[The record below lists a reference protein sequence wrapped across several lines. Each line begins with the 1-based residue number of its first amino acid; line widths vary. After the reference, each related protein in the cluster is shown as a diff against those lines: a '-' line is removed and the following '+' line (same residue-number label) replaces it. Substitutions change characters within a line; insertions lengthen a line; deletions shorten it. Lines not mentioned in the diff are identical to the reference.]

1 MSKTVMEQVN
11 NSNEQMGVV
20 QQRDRKSK
28 KKPNEYPQEKK
39 NPQHTK
45 NKQKH
50 VIPKMKTSFS
60 GLTSK
65 LDTAELKIAELV
77 TAALFARVKT
87 WKQPKLQFTDEWI
100 QKMKCIYTMEYH
112 SPIK

>member
-1 MSKTVMEQVN
+1 MNRWGWFSRETE
-11 NSNEQMGVV
+11 SP
-20 QQRDRKSK
+20 RKSQMNILK
-28 KKPNEYPQEKK
+28 KKKILN
-39 NPQHTK
+39 NTK

-100 QKMKCIYTMEYH
+100 QMKCIYMMEYH